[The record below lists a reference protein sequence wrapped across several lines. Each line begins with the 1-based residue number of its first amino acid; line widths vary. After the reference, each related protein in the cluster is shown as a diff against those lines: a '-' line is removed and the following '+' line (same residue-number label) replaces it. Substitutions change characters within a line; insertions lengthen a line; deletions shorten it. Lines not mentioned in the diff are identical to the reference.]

1 MDDKKKKAEKLDM
14 DELGRVA
21 GGLTIGGRRF
31 NSAVINEDL
40 SQGDV
45 DINLNIGGKKAH
57 GHAYGLENGSIEIIK
72 HDSDDSVT
80 EDAESANV
88 ELFPDENLIPFDPN

>member
-21 GGLTIGGRRF
+21 GGLTIGGRHF
-31 NSAVINEDL
+31 NSATIIDDL
-40 SQGDV
+40 SRDM
-45 DINLNIGGKKAH
+45 DIHLNVGGKKAH

-72 HDSDDSVT
+72 HDSDDDIS

-88 ELFPDENLIPFDPN
+88 ELFPDENLVPFDPD